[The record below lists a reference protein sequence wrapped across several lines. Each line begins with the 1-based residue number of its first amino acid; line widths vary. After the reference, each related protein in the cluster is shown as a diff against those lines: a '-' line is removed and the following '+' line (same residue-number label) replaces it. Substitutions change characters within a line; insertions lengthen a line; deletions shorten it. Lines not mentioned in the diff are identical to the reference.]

1 MSHLNVGS
9 ADYEVCDAT
18 ARSAGFVDTVN
29 LKDGAV
35 TSGKLASGAVTSG
48 KISDGAVDNGKL
60 ASNAVTSGKISNG
73 SVNTVKIADGAV
85 TTVKIAD
92 ANVTTAK
99 VADGNVT
106 TAKIADENVTTAK
119 IANSNVTTAKIADDA
134 VTSGKIAD
142 DAVVETKIANNAVTV
157 GKLPALNNTQSQIAA
172 MFLKSMVGR
181 QTSLDFAHISDDER
195 VNVRVDIVSASLT
208 TNPFGAEGFVLTFF
222 WDGSGIYDTQLFLPV
237 NTAYK
242 PQFRIHRP
250 DGWTNPV
257 EFLVERQSTGTATK
271 NTTNA
276 YGNEP
281 TYVKMGKIANVSLF
295 NVGVAVSGINV
306 PLATGLPKPVETQ
319 YITIPAQGSNSDYP
333 LVLKIDTTGTL
344 YTANAWFKQNAGYH
358 GQITYICSE

>member
-9 ADYEVCDAT
+9 DDYEVCDAT

-99 VADGNVT
+99 
-106 TAKIADENVTTAK
+106 IADA
-119 IANSNVTTAKIADDA
+119 NVTTAKIADDA

-142 DAVVETKIANNAVTV
+142 ANVTTAKIADDAVTPGKIADGAVTEAKIANNAVTL
-157 GKLPALNNTQSQIAA
+157 GKLPAMNATQSQLAA

-181 QTSLDFAHISDDER
+181 QTSIDFAHISDDER
-195 VNVRVDIVSASLT
+195 VNVRVDIVSTSVT
-208 TNPFGAEGFVLTFF
+208 NNPFEAEGFVLTFF

-250 DGWTNPV
+250 DGWTSPV
-257 EFLVERQSTGTATK
+257 AFLVERQTTGTATK

-276 YGNEP
+276 YGNAP
-281 TYVKMGKIANVSLF
+281 TYVKMGKLANVSLF
-295 NVGVAVSGINV
+295 NVGVAVGGINI

-319 YITIPAQGSNSDYP
+319 RISIPAQGSTTDYP
-333 LVLKIDTTGTL
+333 LVLRIDTTGTL
-344 YTANAWFKQNAGYH
+344 YTDNANFKQNAGYH
-358 GQITYICSE
+358 GQMTYICSE